1 MKKILYIALS
11 LVLSLGAYA
20 QVDRSVQPKPGPS
33 PKINLGKPQSFQ
45 LANGLTVL
53 VVENHK
59 LPQVTF
65 SLALDNP
72 PALEGG
78 IKGVNQLTS
87 AIMGSGTSKISKAEF
102 NEQIDYYGARTSFSV
117 DRVGG
122 STLSRYFPQVFALV
136 ANGALDPLFTEEE
149 LKSERNKLLDGLK
162 SEEKSAAAIADN
174 VRSVLTYG
182 KNHPDGEVLHAET
195 IEKVTLAD
203 VKKYYAENFVPAN
216 AYLVVVGD
224 VNFDEVKKLVTDH
237 FSSWKK
243 ASAPTSSYTDPV
255 NLATTEIDF
264 VDVPNAVQS
273 EISVS
278 NVINLKMT
286 DPDYFAA
293 LLANQILG
301 GGGEGRLFLNL
312 REANAWTY
320 GSYSSLS
327 GSKYVSDFMATASVR
342 NAVTDSAIVE
352 MMKELRKIRTTQP
365 TQDELDLAKAKYI
378 GNFVMNAEKPQT
390 IARFALTSKTQSL
403 PDDFYSKYI
412 ERVNAV
418 TLGQVQAAAQKYILH
433 ADARIIV
440 VGKASEVLPLLEKLP
455 YQVNFFDKYGTPTTK
470 PEQAVVSSDVTATTV
485 LERYLDAIGGEAAIR
500 NVKTMSQ
507 TAKATVQGNEI
518 IVEQKT
524 TADGRSLQ
532 EMKAMGMVMT
542 KAAYNGKTGYAV
554 VQGQRK
560 EFDEKELKE
569 MKYVAPFPELL
580 LMSSDIKLNGIEDG
594 SYVLTL
600 DDKSYY
606 YDVETGLKTGESVT
620 KELAPGQPPVTQKVT
635 YSDYRDVQG
644 VKIPYKSTMNVG
656 IDIELTTTDI
666 KLNEAVLDSDFE

>member
-455 YQVNFFDKYGTPTTK
+455 YQVYFFDKYGTPTTK

-594 SYVLTL
+594 SYVLIL